1 MTSGR
6 IFLLRHGETE
16 WSLSGRHTGTT
27 DIPLTDR
34 GRTLAVAAG
43 AIGARLRGTDPFA
56 VVRTSPRRRARDT
69 AALAGLPAA
78 TVDDRLCEWDY
89 GDYEGRTTEEIRR
102 TVPGWT
108 VWTHPC
114 PGGETAEQ
122 VAARADAVLADAS
135 AALADGDVAL
145 VGHGHFSRV
154 LIARWVEQPA
164 TAGVRFA
171 MEAPSWAVLG
181 HERGIHRIDH
191 ANVDVKVLA

>member
-6 IFLLRHGETE
+6 IYLLRHGETE
-16 WSLSGRHTGTT
+16 WSLSGRHTGVS

-43 AIGARLRGTDPFA
+43 AVGARLRGTDPFA
-56 VVRTSPRRRARDT
+56 AVRTSPRSRARDT
-69 AALAGLPAA
+69 AALAGLPLP
-78 TVDDRLCEWDY
+78 TVDERLCEWDY
-89 GDYEGRTTEEIRR
+89 GDYEGRTTEEIRE

-114 PGGETAEQ
+114 PGGETADQ
-122 VAARADAVLADAS
+122 VAARADAVLADAVV
-135 AALADGDVAL
+135 ALADGDVAL

-181 HERGIHRIDH
+181 HERGVHRIDH
-191 ANVDVKVLA
+191 VNLDVKVLA